1 MHLQKSD
8 KMLKTKRNRI
18 VFGAFSVVLMLL
30 LAIGGTTLYLTDNDS
45 ATNTVTIGGIDITL
59 VEPNWIDPSNPLP
72 PNTELPKDPQI
83 ENTGNNSAVVFMTLE
98 VPVENIT
105 PVADDGTK

>member
-18 VFGAFSVVLMLL
+18 VFGAFSVVLVLL

-45 ATNTVTIGGIDITL
+45 ATNTVTIGGINITL
-59 VEPNWIDPSNPLP
+59 EEPN
-72 PNTELPKDPQI
+72 
-83 ENTGNNSAVVFMTLE
+83 
-98 VPVENIT
+98 
-105 PVADDGTK
+105 